1 MISRAYQLPEKDF
14 IQIIANSTSC
24 SDALR
29 KMGYRSVQ
37 GNARDV
43 VNRRIKE
50 LNLDT
55 SHWKPYSTKEANQ
68 KSSISLEEYF
78 QANTPRSG
86 KNLRNKLLKNHL
98 LEYKCAICGNE
109 GYWNGQPIT
118 LQVDHINGNHDDNR
132 LENLRFLCPN
142 CHSQTTTFA
151 GRNCEHATPK
161 SPFDIKIFQ
170 QELKEQE
177 EKMKKQEQDFSIE
190 NKEDN
195 RKTDVK
201 EVNQYDLQGNYIATF
216 KSSYEAAKQ
225 FGSSMYGSSHIRE
238 SCDNPNRTYL
248 NYMWRYV
255 TDEAPIGVNITAYK
269 YTTLSQ
275 KTTLQYD
282 MNGVLLNEY
291 PSAAEAARQ
300 NGWNAKNIQ
309 RACRGDRTTAYG
321 YVWKYK
327 DQ

>member
-1 MISRAYQLPEKDF
+1 MSKTYMISEELFKKYVRESY
-14 IQIIANSTSC
+14 SC
-24 SDALR
+24 AEVMR
-29 KMGYRSVQ
+29 KIGYKSIG
-37 GNARDV
+37 GNARDT
-43 VNRRIKE
+43 VNRRIQE
-50 LNLDT
+50 LNLDI
-55 SHWKPYSTKEANQ
+55 SHWNPHLYQSQ
-68 KSSISLEEYF
+68 RISLEDYF
-78 QANTPRSG
+78 VKGVRRNGS
-86 KNLRNKLLKNHL
+86 NLRNKLLKNHL

-118 LQVDHINGNHDDNR
+118 LQVDHINGDHNDNR

-142 CHSQTTTFA
+142 CHSQTETFA
-151 GRNCEHATPK
+151 GRNCEYATPK
-161 SPFDIKIFQ
+161 ASFDIKIFKQ
-170 QELKEQE
+170 KLE
-177 EKMKKQEQDFSIE
+177 KQEQKLSIE
-190 NKEDN
+190 SSEEDDN
-195 RKTDVK
+195 SNVK

-225 FGSSMYGSSHIRE
+225 FSSSMYGSTHIRE

-255 TDEAPIGVNITAYK
+255 TDETPVGVNIAAYK

-282 MNGVLLNEY
+282 TNGVLLNEY

-309 RACRGDRTTAYG
+309 RACRGVRTTAYG

>member
-1 MISRAYQLPEKDF
+1 MISKTYMISEELFKKYVRESY
-14 IQIIANSTSC
+14 SC
-24 SDALR
+24 AEVMR
-29 KMGYRSVQ
+29 KIGYKSIG
-37 GNARDV
+37 GNARDT
-43 VNRRIKE
+43 VNRRIQE
-50 LNLDT
+50 LNLDI
-55 SHWKPYSTKEANQ
+55 SHWNPYLYQSQ
-68 KSSISLEEYF
+68 RISLEDYF
-78 QANTPRSG
+78 VKGVRRNGS
-86 KNLRNKLLKNHL
+86 NLRNKLLKNNL

-118 LQVDHINGNHDDNR
+118 LQVDHINGDHNDNR

-142 CHSQTTTFA
+142 CHSQTETFA
-151 GRNCEHATPK
+151 GRNCEYATPK
-161 SPFDIKIFQ
+161 ASFDIKIFKQ
-170 QELKEQE
+170 KLEEQE
-177 EKMKKQEQDFSIE
+177 QKLSIKNSE
-190 NKEDN
+190 ADDN
-195 RKTDVK
+195 LNVK

-255 TDEAPIGVNITAYK
+255 TDETPIGANIVAYK

-309 RACRGDRTTAYG
+309 RAARGARTTAYG
-321 YVWKYK
+321 YIWKYK
-327 DQ
+327 DE